1 MQEVE
6 VEDSALEKIDSAR
19 GVLAREELVAFCV
32 ERALE
37 KRAVSPTR
45 CITEKE
51 FFEFTIEFVEFKDEL
66 GQILE
71 FLVNTATLAVAD
83 LTERVDRQA
92 QLKARIGSL
101 FGP

>member
-6 VEDSALEKIDSAR
+6 VEDSVLEKIDSAR
-19 GVLAREELVAFCV
+19 GVLAREEFVAFCV

-45 CITEKE
+45 CVTEK
-51 FFEFTIEFVEFKDEL
+51 EFVEFKEEL

-83 LTERVDRQA
+83 LTERVDKQA
-92 QLKARIGSL
+92 QLKARIDSL
-101 FGP
+101 LSP